1 MCFYL
6 TCLKIYDMLRI
17 ISISLILLSLV
28 GCSGSRKYYKMGT
41 QLSEAG
47 LHREA
52 SERYME
58 ALRRNRNN
66 VNAQIALRLDGQRVL
81 DGHLQEFYLAHTSGD
96 HTKAVREY
104 EQAIRYHEMIR
115 RLGVNLSFPENYRPM
130 YQESEDFHLAGLY
143 RQANDLIDDQKF
155 AEAEVLLRE
164 IARLREDYGTVQEL
178 KDIAF
183 LEPRY
188 QEALGAM
195 DDEQYRKAYVLFT
208 EITSRD
214 PNFRDARRLR
224 ETARERGVF
233 TIGILPFENKS
244 NVRNIESLI
253 MARLLSEV
261 NGLNDPFLRL
271 IDRTN
276 TDRILAEQRL
286 SLEGVIDQ
294 NTAVMAGELLGA
306 KALLKVVIIEAR
318 EVEGKLQVE
327 NRKGFLGTPT
337 NVKDPAT
344 GAVTTQ
350 MQYNRVF
357 YQQFSRENEV
367 FASIQFQL
375 VSTATGE
382 ILLSDIVEMRRS
394 DRADYARF
402 EGDHRHLFAGTWE
415 SQRRP
420 SPNDR
425 MYNSPRAKREL
436 NSQLQASDQVEAI
449 SSLRSQLVRDVS
461 ARMAQQLQSFNPER

>member
-1 MCFYL
+1 MG
-6 TCLKIYDMLRI
+6 RI
-17 ISISLILLSLV
+17 VFIALILVSLV
-28 GCSGSRKYYKMGT
+28 GCSGSSRYYKMGS

-66 VNAQIALRLDGQRVL
+66 VSAQIALRVDGQRVL

-104 EQAIRYHEMIR
+104 ELATRYQEMVR
-115 RLGVNLSFPENYRPM
+115 RYGVNLSFPENYRPM
-130 YQESEDFHLAGLY
+130 YQESEDIHLEGLY

-164 IARLREDYGTVQEL
+164 IARFRSDYGTVQEL
-178 KDIAF
+178 KDVAF

-188 QEALGAM
+188 QEALEAM
-195 DDEQYRKAYVLFT
+195 DDEQFRRAYALLT
-208 EITSRD
+208 EITTRD

-233 TIGILPFENKS
+233 SIGILPFENKS

-253 MARLLSEV
+253 MARLLAEV
-261 NGLNDPFLRL
+261 NGMNDPFLRL

-276 TDRILAEQRL
+276 TDRIIAEQRL

-294 NTAVMAGELLGA
+294 NTAVIAGELMGA
-306 KALLKVVIIEAR
+306 KALLKATILDAR
-318 EVEGKLQVE
+318 EVEGELQTE
-327 NRKGFLGTPT
+327 NRKGFLGTPI

-357 YQQFSRENEV
+357 YQHFTRENEV
-367 FASIQFQL
+367 FVSIQYQL

-382 ILLSDIVEMRRS
+382 ILLSDVVEMRRS
-394 DRADYARF
+394 DRADYSRF

-415 SQRRP
+415 NQRRP

-436 NSQLQASDQVEAI
+436 NSSLQASDQVE
-449 SSLRSQLVRDVS
+449 SVSNLRSQLVRDLS
-461 ARMAQQLQSFNPER
+461 ARVAQQLQSFNPER